1 MRVVIGFMALAVALA
16 SIGPARGAVEW
27 SPVTGEFTA
36 RYMGYDEDSPR
47 EDRNHFG
54 EGELKLQ
61 IAAKLTEKLQ
71 LVAIPLLQY
80 DTADKTADEVEF
92 HENELQRPAAT
103 FQELHLTYYGDDFE
117 LSIGKQILSWGPSP
131 AFKPTDN
138 INAADFLDVP
148 TLHKVGV
155 PAASLLLHGEVD
167 IQLVVIPLF
176 TPNRLPQANNRW
188 TILPEDVLRQIQDV
202 TGFEPPILLERALP
216 RDEIQNV
223 QAGLRF
229 RSSSLIDGWDLEL
242 SAFHGFDT
250 FGLFDAALLFPPV
263 RIEVE
268 QIYPEYNEVGGGFST
283 AAGRFTVHAEGAYH
297 RTVGSV
303 DDDYWQYVAGFDYVL
318 DSGIPAALDRIQF
331 GLEYAGEGVDNEN
344 TRPVSTFST
353 GFNRVLVNSVL
364 GLVDFVFS
372 EETSVRAGGGINFND
387 DDFFVHAEITHKLIE
402 SLKLRA
408 GVEVFSGPEM
418 TYYGTWDENDR
429 LFVITTYY
437 F

>member
-1 MRVVIGFMALAVALA
+1 MRVGVGLMTLVVALA
-16 SIGPARGAVEW
+16 PIGPARGAVEW
-27 SPVTGEFTA
+27 SPVTGEFTG

-54 EGELKLQ
+54 EGELKIT

-80 DTADKTADEVEF
+80 DAADKTADEIEF
-92 HENELQRPAAT
+92 HENELQRPAGT
-103 FQELHLTYYGDDFE
+103 FQELHLTWYGDDFE

-138 INAADFLDVP
+138 LNGADFLDVP

-155 PAASLLLHGEVD
+155 PAASLLVHGEVD
-167 IQLVVIPLF
+167 VQLVVVPLF
-176 TPNRLPQANNRW
+176 TPHRLPQADNRW
-188 TILPEDVLRQIQDV
+188 TILPEDVLQQIKDV
-202 TGFEPPILLERALP
+202 TGFEPPILLERNLP
-216 RDEIQNV
+216 RDDIQNV
-223 QAGLRF
+223 QAGLRL

-242 SAFHGFDT
+242 SAFHGHDT

-263 RIEVE
+263 RIEAE
-268 QIYPEYNEVGGGFST
+268 QIYPEYTEVGGGFST
-283 AAGRFTVHAEGAYH
+283 AAGRFTFHAEGAYH
-297 RTVGSV
+297 RTMGTI
-303 DDDYWQYVAGFDYVL
+303 DDDYCQYVGGFDYIL

-353 GFNRVLVNSVL
+353 GFDRALVNSAL

-387 DDFFVHAEITHKLIE
+387 DDFVVRAEITHKLIE

-408 GVEVFSGPEM
+408 GVDIFTGPEM

-429 LFVITTYY
+429 LFVFTTYY